1 MEHNSSYF
9 YEEYINE
16 RINELKLLFKS
27 LNLMFLHPNTGLN
40 YQNFLLLLYNNINIH
55 SIDGLSIEME
65 KNIGYKSNIDLLLNY
80 NDKEYLIIKIE
91 YIKLNYVAEIFQKRI
106 KFKENK
112 EIFLKTSEWI
122 LNLNDNDILFIQ
134 KFSKYLRGKSIFE
147 YIGSTNTNLKKKS
160 REIAEFYKNKLN
172 KSDEINIYYM
182 SLICVG
188 FRIIQN
194 EIIKL

>member
-27 LNLMFLHPNTGLN
+27 LNLMYLHPNTGLN

-55 SIDGLSIEME
+55 SIEGLSIEME

-91 YIKLNYVAEIFQKRI
+91 YIKLNYIAELFQRRI

-112 EIFLKTSEWI
+112 ELYLKTSEWI

-134 KFSKYLRGKSIFE
+134 KFSQYLKGKSLFE
-147 YIGSTNTNLKKKS
+147 YIGSTNTNLKKNQ
-160 REIAEFYKNKLN
+160 EIL
-172 KSDEINIYYM
+172 
-182 SLICVG
+182 
-188 FRIIQN
+188 QN
-194 EIIKL
+194 FIKRN

>member
-1 MEHNSSYF
+1 MEHNYSYF

-16 RINELKLLFKS
+16 RINELKILFKS
-27 LNLMFLHPNTGLN
+27 LNLIYLHPNTGLN

-55 SIDGLSIEME
+55 SIEGLSIEME

-91 YIKLNYVAEIFQKRI
+91 YIKLNYISEIFQRRI

-134 KFSKYLRGKSIFE
+134 KFSQYLKGKSLFE

-160 REIAEFYKNKLN
+160 REIAEFYKKKLN

-182 SLICVG
+182 SLICIG
-188 FRIIQN
+188 FRIIKN
-194 EIIKL
+194 DIVKL